1 MATATTTTF
10 RIRGFHCSGCS
21 DNLGRALEKLEG
33 VIRARGD
40 YEAATVEVRFDSDRV
55 GEDDLRERIRASGFE
70 PV

>member
-21 DNLGRALEKLEG
+21 DNLGKALERLEG

-40 YEAATVEVRFDSDRV
+40 YDAATVEVRYDPDRV
-55 GEDDLRERIRASGFE
+55 SEDDLKERIRASGFE
-70 PV
+70 PE

>member
-21 DNLGRALEKLEG
+21 DNLGKALARMEG
-33 VIRARGD
+33 VIRAVGD
-40 YEAATVEVRFDSDRV
+40 FDEATVEVRFDPDRIC
-55 GEDDLRERIRASGFE
+55 EDDLREQIRASGFE